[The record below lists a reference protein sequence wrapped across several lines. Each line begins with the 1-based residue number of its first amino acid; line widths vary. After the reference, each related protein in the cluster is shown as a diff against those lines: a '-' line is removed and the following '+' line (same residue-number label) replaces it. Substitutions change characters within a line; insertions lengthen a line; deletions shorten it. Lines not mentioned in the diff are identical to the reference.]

1 MASRLVSVASVI
13 AAMLVAIFSPLG
25 ARAQTGCLAGSVVDG
40 TGRPVEGIRVTL
52 GDNVWTTAQIS
63 PEPRS
68 DQAGQFRIE
77 GIPPGNYNANAFN
90 DQLGYPGI
98 WWPDRDVSI
107 GASSICTN
115 ITFNVRR
122 RTAKLKLT
130 VTDAATSKPIHD
142 ILLDVFPGDKPG
154 LWLPVEPLLSYGLP
168 PQVPSLTKLRI
179 VVTAKGYSSS
189 EFAFASLAPGATQEI
204 VTTLSPRRM
213 GCIAGVA
220 VDDGFAPVAEAK
232 IYPQFMGTVTR
243 GNAPTPAT
251 ADDSGKFTLDN
262 LQPGS
267 YTLRAEKDSDGFSG
281 FWSGWQGQV
290 ELQKV
295 TVTPGGACREITIN
309 MGARGAVLR
318 VHAMD
323 ALTHEPL
330 MTITVSFHNP
340 ENPRQGG
347 SIIIG
352 PRQYDELPIP
362 SRTNVIIRVRAQ
374 GYQPSDPIMIDPLS
388 PGEKQDLTVPL
399 LRETSAAST
408 GP

>member
-1 MASRLVSVASVI
+1 MASRFVSVAFAS
-13 AAMLVAIFSPLG
+13 AAILAALFSPL
-25 ARAQTGCLAGSVVDG
+25 AAHAQAGCLTGSVVDNAG
-40 TGRPVEGIRVTL
+40 QPVEGIRITL
-52 GDNVWTTAQIS
+52 GDNVWTSAQIS
-63 PEPRS
+63 PEPKS
-68 DQAGQFRIE
+68 DESGQFRIE
-77 GIPPGNYNANAFN
+77 DIPPGTYQANASN

-98 WWPDRDVSI
+98 WWPNRDVSI
-107 GASSICTN
+107 APSSICTN
-115 ITFNVRR
+115 ITFNVRW

-204 VTTLSPRRM
+204 VTTLSPKRM
-213 GCIAGVA
+213 GCITGVA
-220 VDDGFAPVAEAK
+220 VDDNFAPVAEAK
-232 IYPQFMGTVTR
+232 INPQFMGTVTR
-243 GNAPTPAT
+243 GNAPSPTT
-251 ADDSGKFTLDN
+251 ADDSGKFKLDN

-267 YTLRAEKDSDGFSG
+267 YTLYAEKDSDGFSG

-290 ELQKV
+290 KLQKV
-295 TVTPGGACREITIN
+295 TVTLGGACQEVTIN

-330 MTITVSFHNP
+330 TTITVSFHNP

-347 SIIIG
+347 SMIIG
-352 PRQYDELPIP
+352 PRQYEEVPIP
-362 SRTNVIIRVRAQ
+362 SRTNVTIRVRAP
-374 GYQPSDPIMIDPLS
+374 GYQPSDPITIDPLS
-388 PGEKQDLTVPL
+388 PGEKQELTVPL
-399 LRETSAAST
+399 RRETSAAST

>member
-1 MASRLVSVASVI
+1 MASRFVCIAFAS
-13 AAMLVAIFSPLG
+13 AAILAVTFSPLA
-25 ARAQTGCLAGSVVDG
+25 ARAQTGCLTGSVVDNAG
-40 TGRPVEGIRVTL
+40 QPVEGIRITL
-52 GDNVWTTAQIS
+52 GDNVWTSAQVS
-63 PEPRS
+63 PEPKS
-68 DQAGQFRIE
+68 DESGQFRIE
-77 GIPPGNYNANAFN
+77 DIPPGTYQANAFN

-98 WWPDRDVSI
+98 WWPNRDVPI
-107 GASSICTN
+107 APSSICTN
-115 ITFNVRR
+115 ITFNVRW

-154 LWLPVEPLLSYGLP
+154 LWLPVEPLLRYGLP

-189 EFAFASLAPGATQEI
+189 EFAYASLAPGATQEI
-204 VTTLSPRRM
+204 VTTLSPKRM
-213 GCIAGVA
+213 GCITGVA
-220 VDDGFAPVAEAK
+220 VDDNFAPVAEAK
-232 IYPQFMGTVTR
+232 INPQFMGTVTR
-243 GNAPTPAT
+243 GNAPSPAT

-267 YTLRAEKDSDGFSG
+267 YTLYPEKDSDGFSG

-295 TVTPGGACREITIN
+295 TVTPGGACQEVTIN

-330 MTITVSFHNP
+330 TTITVSFHNP

-347 SIIIG
+347 SMIIG

-362 SRTNVIIRVRAQ
+362 SRTSVIIRVRAQ
-374 GYQPSDPIMIDPLS
+374 GYQPSDPVTIDPLS
-388 PGEKQDLTVPL
+388 PGEKQDLTMQL
-399 LRETSAAST
+399 HRDTSAAPT
-408 GP
+408 AQ